1 MRLKC
6 SKQEEEC
13 QRMKELQSRMEVEE
27 KELDDLLQ
35 IVRRE
40 IEEEERRKDDILEEE
55 EAIDELEGVIAQ
67 NSQKISNLL
76 EAIEAENT
84 IKQQW

>member
-1 MRLKC
+1 
-6 SKQEEEC
+6 
-13 QRMKELQSRMEVEE
+13 MKELQSRMEVEE

-67 NSQKISNLL
+67 NSQKINDLL
-76 EAIEAENT
+76 EAIES
-84 IKQQW
+84 